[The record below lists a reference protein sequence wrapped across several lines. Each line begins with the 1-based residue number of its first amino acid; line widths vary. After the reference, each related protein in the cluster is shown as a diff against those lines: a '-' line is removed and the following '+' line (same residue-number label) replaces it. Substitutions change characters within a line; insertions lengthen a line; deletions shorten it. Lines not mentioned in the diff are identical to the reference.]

1 MIKNPETYRRQSEA
15 ERFEALRQMSA
26 EKSIALGEALLS
38 SEIMRLA
45 EFPDDD
51 HARSLAIGLGIKP
64 HAAFK

>member
-1 MIKNPETYRRQSEA
+1 
-15 ERFEALRQMSA
+15 MSA
-26 EKSIALGEALLS
+26 EESIALGEALLS

-45 EFPDDD
+45 EFSDDD